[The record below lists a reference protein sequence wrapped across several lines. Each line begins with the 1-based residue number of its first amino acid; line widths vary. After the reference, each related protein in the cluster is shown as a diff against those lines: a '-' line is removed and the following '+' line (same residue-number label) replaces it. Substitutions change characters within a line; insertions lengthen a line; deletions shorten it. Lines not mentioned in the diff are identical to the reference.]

1 MQMILNIL
9 LVGFKY
15 LDDLKERGA
24 KIIIGDFYEEVARKV
39 MFPFKRIDNVDK
51 SMVTLAGDVSSIQI
65 QNDTKARIRV
75 VAAWLV
81 QGQLVMKLSS

>member
-1 MQMILNIL
+1 MQMILIIL

-39 MFPFKRIDNVDK
+39 IFPCKQRIDNVVVIWQ
-51 SMVTLAGDVSSIQI
+51 SMVNLAGDVSSI
-65 QNDTKARIRV
+65 
-75 VAAWLV
+75 
-81 QGQLVMKLSS
+81 

>member
-1 MQMILNIL
+1 MNFKINRKFPPNSEDLSPVKWKECANDPKYI

-39 MFPFKRIDNVDK
+39 MFPCEQRIDNVVIK
-51 SMVTLAGDVSSIQI
+51 QSMVNLAGDVSSI
-65 QNDTKARIRV
+65 
-75 VAAWLV
+75 
-81 QGQLVMKLSS
+81 

>member
-51 SMVTLAGDVSSIQI
+51 HGDFG
-65 QNDTKARIRV
+65 R
-75 VAAWLV
+75 
-81 QGQLVMKLSS
+81 